1 MSKITDHKLNNSNY
15 LDWSKTVRLYLRSID
30 KNNHLTDDP
39 PKDGSRQTWLRED
52 TRLFL
57 QIWNSID
64 SEVISLI
71 NHCKF
76 VKELMEY
83 LEFLYSGKGNI
94 SRIYDVC
101 QAFYRAEKQD
111 KSIITYFMNFKKTY
125 EELNLL
131 LPFSFDV
138 KVQQT
143 QREQMAIMS
152 FLAGLLPKFEAA
164 KSQILSS
171 PEISFLQ
178 DMFSRVFHTKNT
190 QSVQSSSA
198 LVGLE
203 KQQYKGG
210 GKRIDTRG
218 QNAEVVV
225 CHYYHKWDHMKRD
238 CKKLQYRNQRTQSAH
253 IASINDAI
261 NHEKS
266 VMISADEFA
275 KFSQYQESLKFSSTP
290 ITTIAESGKPNTCLV
305 FSSSKWVIDSGA
317 TDHMIS
323 NSSLFSTFQP
333 HTSVPTVTLTDG
345 SKSRVLRSGSVNP
358 TPLISLSSV
367 LNLPE
372 LSFNLISVSKLTR
385 AFNCS
390 AQFFPDYCL
399 FQDLTTKQIID
410 KGHESGGLYILD
422 TQIPKFIACFGIVT
436 PFETHFC
443 QHYRVNLSPRVNK
456 RADVSFALVHS
467 DVWGSSLVISKIG
480 FKYFVTFVDD
490 HSLSSLLDP
499 VSSDDLPIA
508 LCKGKKAIGSKWIFA
523 IKFNPDGSV
532 ARLKTRLVAKGYAQ
546 IYGEN
551 YSDTF
556 SHVAKDLQ
564 EKVYMEQPLGFVAQ
578 GESGKVCHLRKSLY
592 GPKQSLRAWFEKFSL
607 AVERFGMQKSKSD
620 HSVFY
625 KQSEIGIILLV
636 VYVDDIVITGNDAA
650 GISSLK
656 TFLHSQFQTK
666 DLGLLKYFLGIEI
679 AKSRKGIFLSQRKYV
694 LDLLSKMEKLG
705 IKPVSTPMIPNL
717 QLTNEGELLE
727 DPGRYRKL
735 VEKLNNLTVTHLD
748 IAYSMLIEQDPKQIE
763 DPQLNFVSLLRK
775 PSLMEEYEA
784 ECCLAIECRVRI

>member
-1 MSKITDHKLNNSNY
+1 MVSEPYHQETKFVVTSDVVPVMSKITDHKLNNSNY

-64 SEVISLI
+64 SE
-71 NHCKF
+71 
-76 VKELMEY
+76 
-83 LEFLYSGKGNI
+83 
-94 SRIYDVC
+94 
-101 QAFYRAEKQD
+101 
-111 KSIITYFMNFKKTY
+111 
-125 EELNLL
+125 
-131 LPFSFDV
+131 
-138 KVQQT
+138 
-143 QREQMAIMS
+143 
-152 FLAGLLPKFEAA
+152 
-164 KSQILSS
+164 ILSS

-372 LSFNLISVSKLTR
+372 LSFNLIS
-385 AFNCS
+385 
-390 AQFFPDYCL
+390 
-399 FQDLTTKQIID
+399 DLTTKQIID

-748 IAYSMLIEQDPKQIE
+748 IAYSVSVVSQYMSNSTVNHWAVVEQILCYLKRAPRRGILYK
-763 DPQLNFVSLLRK
+763 NHGHTR
-775 PSLMEEYEA
+775 
-784 ECCLAIECRVRI
+784 IECFSDAD